1 MQNACTLNKLNLL
14 RNTVTLLHAISLYAV
29 VRLHITCFHFR
40 QPLRNI
46 TQPPP
51 PPVRE
56 TFRRIIPVLDAEKVV
71 DPWINRPER
80 DSPRDYIGTASIKR
94 NPVSCFL
101 EESSSREQTPLDPAV
116 SPWRVTTLWIILLSW
131 KMEISLLRR
140 VEDSLYI
147 IKVQL
152 QYWRRSRWLLRSV
165 LPSCC
170 LRQTKTNLIDSGR
183 TCPASCEFT

>member
-46 TQPPP
+46 
-51 PPVRE
+51 RE
-56 TFRRIIPVLDAEKVV
+56 IISK
-71 DPWINRPER
+71 
-80 DSPRDYIGTASIKR
+80 RDYIGAASIKQ

-116 SPWRVTTLWIILLSW
+116 SP
-131 KMEISLLRR
+131 
-140 VEDSLYI
+140 
-147 IKVQL
+147 
-152 QYWRRSRWLLRSV
+152 
-165 LPSCC
+165 
-170 LRQTKTNLIDSGR
+170 
-183 TCPASCEFT
+183 